1 MKRALLFLFC
11 ALISTQMF
19 SESSSPYGTATSFAK
34 TDVASTTFNNDI
46 EDISSDLRKKYLVEK
61 ITWYDDETN
70 HKEAYYEYDNNNR
83 LVRRIIH
90 NTYFEQGRVKHD
102 TIVDNYEYTEGNLTK
117 ISHKDVYVSYTYDLE
132 YDNAGRL
139 ITSKYGNNIMHFCYR
154 GGKMDSIWYD
164 NDPECY
170 TILKYD
176 EHGNIVKEIMRV
188 PETEMDDIGGKTP
201 TGDYVFIENEYE
213 YDDKIRPFF
222 NIDNAFVYD
231 PIFGQGT
238 THPVYIR
245 MLSTNNLIK
254 YSRSSWHY
262 TYNEEGLPI
271 ELRSRF
277 EGVTPVNDPKY
288 VFTYRKIEKHQSSY
302 KDQWCDT
309 WNVFVENGSVYPPHE
324 ETYRYQLAQDI
335 VIGDY
340 TYTAVVS
347 KAINDALDA
356 PHYVAAVRFTDDRKV
371 YIYYDNA
378 EYLLYDFNV
387 QEGEELEVFAGIN
400 NYTSEI
406 KTYKCTV
413 TGVEQYAYVGCPATI
428 TLEVHNHPDDFR
440 EFYRLTQ
447 WIEGVGDI
455 NGFLNGINHYVEM
468 DGGGSEYLLCAYKGD
483 ELKYT
488 GDLYEEYGCGDDA
501 EQSPEDLFPTLWGL
515 QRTDIEEHT
524 TCDGKPYLSDFEEYV
539 TTQMNGKLYLSD
551 GRNYLREENNQVLFC
566 CPDFEIYE
574 DIVLYDWTL
583 EIGDTLPHNKSTVH
597 AESDFIVKNVS
608 TVTLLDGKKYK
619 KWTLACGYEYIEGI
633 GAINGEGYGHYLC
646 LESWVQPGTYI
657 RTCLVCASRNGQLLY
672 QMDEAEMERWGAECL
687 CDGYQSSYKDQWC
700 DTWNVLY
707 HGWDP
712 EGGDDPYMPY
722 TFIYQLEEDTT
733 INDLT
738 YQRLTGRF
746 SLSTMPSN
754 KEYVAALRF
763 SENKKVFIHYDDT
776 EYLLYDFGAQ
786 VGDTLEIFGGIDH
799 YKDFKTLT
807 HVITEIDSL
816 DDGRLQIYSNAII
829 QESEGY
835 ETPFE
840 RLYPKI
846 WIEGV
851 GSKDGIVQNS
861 ATNRIPLGPC
871 VLLCA
876 YHNDDCIYT
885 TDNPYY
891 TPYGCVHNDSFFTA
905 TEEVNAPTQSVQKIM
920 YNGQLLILR
929 DSKTYNVMGMEV
941 TK

>member
-1 MKRALLFLFC
+1 MKRALLFLLLFGC
-11 ALISTQMF
+11 LLAIASNTFAQRQMHVWQN
-19 SESSSPYGTATSFAK
+19 GTATSFAK
-34 TDVASTTFNNDI
+34 TDVVSTTFNNDI

-90 NTYFEQGRVKHD
+90 NTYFEQGRVKYD

-132 YDNAGRL
+132 YDNVGRL
-139 ITSKYGNNIMHFCYR
+139 ITSKYVNNIMHFCYR
-154 GGKMDSIWYD
+154 DGKMDSIWYD

-176 EHGNIVKEIMRV
+176 EHGNIVKEINRV
-188 PETEMDDIGGKTP
+188 PEMDDIWDP
-201 TGDYVFIENEYE
+201 TGNYVFRENEYE

-277 EGVTPVNDPKY
+277 EGVTPANDPKY
-288 VFTYRKIEKHQSSY
+288 VFTYRKIEKH
-302 KDQWCDT
+302 
-309 WNVFVENGSVYPPHE
+309 
-324 ETYRYQLAQDI
+324 
-335 VIGDY
+335 
-340 TYTAVVS
+340 
-347 KAINDALDA
+347 
-356 PHYVAAVRFTDDRKV
+356 
-371 YIYYDNA
+371 
-378 EYLLYDFNV
+378 
-387 QEGEELEVFAGIN
+387 
-400 NYTSEI
+400 
-406 KTYKCTV
+406 
-413 TGVEQYAYVGCPATI
+413 
-428 TLEVHNHPDDFR
+428 
-440 EFYRLTQ
+440 
-447 WIEGVGDI
+447 
-455 NGFLNGINHYVEM
+455 
-468 DGGGSEYLLCAYKGD
+468 
-483 ELKYT
+483 
-488 GDLYEEYGCGDDA
+488 
-501 EQSPEDLFPTLWGL
+501 
-515 QRTDIEEHT
+515 
-524 TCDGKPYLSDFEEYV
+524 
-539 TTQMNGKLYLSD
+539 
-551 GRNYLREENNQVLFC
+551 
-566 CPDFEIYE
+566 
-574 DIVLYDWTL
+574 
-583 EIGDTLPHNKSTVH
+583 
-597 AESDFIVKNVS
+597 
-608 TVTLLDGKKYK
+608 
-619 KWTLACGYEYIEGI
+619 
-633 GAINGEGYGHYLC
+633 
-646 LESWVQPGTYI
+646 
-657 RTCLVCASRNGQLLY
+657 
-672 QMDEAEMERWGAECL
+672 
-687 CDGYQSSYKDQWC
+687 QSSYKDQWC

-754 KEYVAALRF
+754 KEYIAALRF
-763 SENKKVFIHYDDT
+763 AENKKVFVHYDNT

-786 VGDTLEIFGGIDH
+786 VGDTLEIFGGIDY

-861 ATNRIPLGPC
+861 ATIRIGSGTS

-929 DSKTYNVMGMEV
+929 DSKTYNVMGVEI

>member
-11 ALISTQMF
+11 ALISVQT
-19 SESSSPYGTATSFAK
+19 FAQDK
-34 TDVASTTFNNDI
+34 WADI
-46 EDISSDLRKKYLVEK
+46 
-61 ITWYDDETN
+61 
-70 HKEAYYEYDNNNR
+70 
-83 LVRRIIH
+83 
-90 NTYFEQGRVKHD
+90 
-102 TIVDNYEYTEGNLTK
+102 
-117 ISHKDVYVSYTYDLE
+117 
-132 YDNAGRL
+132 
-139 ITSKYGNNIMHFCYR
+139 
-154 GGKMDSIWYD
+154 
-164 NDPECY
+164 
-170 TILKYD
+170 
-176 EHGNIVKEIMRV
+176 
-188 PETEMDDIGGKTP
+188 
-201 TGDYVFIENEYE
+201 
-213 YDDKIRPFF
+213 
-222 NIDNAFVYD
+222 
-231 PIFGQGT
+231 
-238 THPVYIR
+238 
-245 MLSTNNLIK
+245 
-254 YSRSSWHY
+254 
-262 TYNEEGLPI
+262 
-271 ELRSRF
+271 
-277 EGVTPVNDPKY
+277 
-288 VFTYRKIEKHQSSY
+288 
-302 KDQWCDT
+302 WCDT

-413 TGVEQYAYVGCPATI
+413 TGVEQYACVGCPATI

-672 QMDEAEMERWGAECL
+672 QMDDAEMERLGAECL

-700 DTWNVLY
+700 NQWNVLS
-707 HGWDP
+707 HGFLEPD
-712 EGGDDPYMPY
+712 EDLYKA
-722 TFIYQLEEDTT
+722 TTNIYQLGQDTV
-733 INDLT
+733 IENQVYSKLT
-738 YQRLTGRF
+738 YYSSKSATKEQR
-746 SLSTMPSN
+746 
-754 KEYVAALRF
+754 YVGALRF
-763 SENKKVFIHYDDT
+763 TEDKKVYIHYDNT
-776 EYLLYDFGAQ
+776 EYLLYDFDVQ
-786 VGDTLEIFGGIDH
+786 IGDTLEIFGGTNYYSDN
-799 YKDFKTLT
+799 KTLT
-807 HVITEIDSL
+807 HIITDIDTSN
-816 DDGRLQIYSNAII
+816 DGRLHITSDVIVRVIDGGII
-829 QESEGY
+829 LEEDRQ
-835 ETPFE
+835 
-840 RLYPKI
+840 KQQ

-851 GSKDGIVQNS
+851 GSADGIVQNN
-861 ATNRIPLGPC
+861 ATLRMGNFVT

-876 YHNDDCIYT
+876 YNNDECCYT
-885 TDNPYY
+885 TDNPGY
-891 TPYGCVHNDSFFTA
+891 TPLGCVYNEGD
-905 TEEVNAPTQSVQKIM
+905 VINAVEDVSVSAPSVQKIIKE
-920 YNGQLLILR
+920 GQLLILR
-929 DSKTYNVMGMEV
+929 DSKTYNVMGVEI

>member
-46 EDISSDLRKKYLVEK
+46 EAISSDLRKKYLVEK

-90 NTYFEQGRVKHD
+90 KTYFEQGRVKYD
-102 TIVDNYEYTEGNLTK
+102 TIVDNYEYTRGNLTK

-132 YDNAGRL
+132 YDNVGRL
-139 ITSKYGNNIMHFCYR
+139 ITSKYVHNIMHFCYR

-176 EHGNIVKEIMRV
+176 EHGNIVKEINRV
-188 PETEMDDIGGKTP
+188 PEMDDIWEP
-201 TGDYVFIENEYE
+201 TGNYVFRENEYE

-245 MLSTNNLIK
+245 MLSTNNLIQ
-254 YSRSSWHY
+254 YSGSSWHY

-288 VFTYRKIEKHQSSY
+288 VFTYRKIEKH
-302 KDQWCDT
+302 
-309 WNVFVENGSVYPPHE
+309 
-324 ETYRYQLAQDI
+324 
-335 VIGDY
+335 
-340 TYTAVVS
+340 
-347 KAINDALDA
+347 
-356 PHYVAAVRFTDDRKV
+356 
-371 YIYYDNA
+371 
-378 EYLLYDFNV
+378 
-387 QEGEELEVFAGIN
+387 
-400 NYTSEI
+400 
-406 KTYKCTV
+406 
-413 TGVEQYAYVGCPATI
+413 
-428 TLEVHNHPDDFR
+428 
-440 EFYRLTQ
+440 
-447 WIEGVGDI
+447 
-455 NGFLNGINHYVEM
+455 
-468 DGGGSEYLLCAYKGD
+468 
-483 ELKYT
+483 
-488 GDLYEEYGCGDDA
+488 
-501 EQSPEDLFPTLWGL
+501 
-515 QRTDIEEHT
+515 
-524 TCDGKPYLSDFEEYV
+524 
-539 TTQMNGKLYLSD
+539 
-551 GRNYLREENNQVLFC
+551 
-566 CPDFEIYE
+566 
-574 DIVLYDWTL
+574 
-583 EIGDTLPHNKSTVH
+583 
-597 AESDFIVKNVS
+597 
-608 TVTLLDGKKYK
+608 
-619 KWTLACGYEYIEGI
+619 
-633 GAINGEGYGHYLC
+633 
-646 LESWVQPGTYI
+646 
-657 RTCLVCASRNGQLLY
+657 
-672 QMDEAEMERWGAECL
+672 
-687 CDGYQSSYKDQWC
+687 QSSYKDQWC

-763 SENKKVFIHYDDT
+763 AENKKVFVHYDNT

-861 ATNRIPLGPC
+861 ATNRIGIGPC

-905 TEEVNAPTQSVQKIM
+905 TEEVNAPAQSVQKIM

-929 DSKTYNVMGMEV
+929 DGKTYNVMGMEV

>member
-11 ALISTQMF
+11 ALISKQMF

-90 NTYFEQGRVKHD
+90 NTYFEQGRVKYD

-132 YDNAGRL
+132 YDNVGRL
-139 ITSKYGNNIMHFCYR
+139 ITSKYVNNIMHFCYR

-176 EHGNIVKEIMRV
+176 EHGNIVKEINRV
-188 PETEMDDIGGKTP
+188 PEMDDILYP
-201 TGDYVFIENEYE
+201 TGNYVFRENEYE

-288 VFTYRKIEKHQSSY
+288 VFTYRKIKKTES
-302 KDQWCDT
+302 
-309 WNVFVENGSVYPPHE
+309 
-324 ETYRYQLAQDI
+324 LA
-335 VIGDY
+335 
-340 TYTAVVS
+340 
-347 KAINDALDA
+347 
-356 PHYVAAVRFTDDRKV
+356 
-371 YIYYDNA
+371 
-378 EYLLYDFNV
+378 
-387 QEGEELEVFAGIN
+387 
-400 NYTSEI
+400 
-406 KTYKCTV
+406 
-413 TGVEQYAYVGCPATI
+413 
-428 TLEVHNHPDDFR
+428 
-440 EFYRLTQ
+440 
-447 WIEGVGDI
+447 
-455 NGFLNGINHYVEM
+455 
-468 DGGGSEYLLCAYKGD
+468 
-483 ELKYT
+483 
-488 GDLYEEYGCGDDA
+488 
-501 EQSPEDLFPTLWGL
+501 DLFPTLTGL
-515 QRTDIEEHT
+515 QRTVCNEYCGETEEDNSANFT
-524 TCDGKPYLSDFEEYV
+524 YKQTFDSIFFENDKPYILC
-539 TTQMNGKLYLSD
+539 NGYL
-551 GRNYLREENNQVLFC
+551 LREEDNKIFLYSQSLNK
-566 CPDFEIYE
+566 
-574 DIVLYDWTL
+574 DIVLYDFTL
-583 EIGDTLPHNKSTVH
+583 EVGDLLPTYIKDFDGTMYSDDTLVVTGIS
-597 AESDFIVKNVS
+597 S
-608 TVTLLDGKKYK
+608 VTLLDGKKYK
-619 KWTLACGYEYIEGI
+619 KWTFNNGMEYVEAI
-633 GAINGEGYGHYLC
+633 GMYGGRRNGNFFGLIQEIVVPCHT
-646 LESWVQPGTYI
+646 GTH
-657 RTCLVCASRNGQLLY
+657 LVCVSKNGKLLY
-672 QMDEAEMERWGAECL
+672 QMDDAEMERLGAECL

-763 SENKKVFIHYDDT
+763 AENKKVFVHYDNT

-861 ATNRIPLGPC
+861 ATNRIGIGPC

-905 TEEVNAPTQSVQKIM
+905 TEEVNSYAPSAQKIIS
-920 YNGQLLILR
+920 NGQLLILR
-929 DSKTYNVMGMEV
+929 DGKIYNIMGVEV
-941 TK
+941 GK

>member
-1 MKRALLFLFC
+1 MPMKRALLILFC
-11 ALISTQMF
+11 ALMSTQMF

-90 NTYFEQGRVKHD
+90 NTYFEQGRVKYD

-176 EHGNIVKEIMRV
+176 EHGNIVKEINRV
-188 PETEMDDIGGKTP
+188 PEMDDIWYP
-201 TGDYVFIENEYE
+201 TGNYVFRENEYE

-309 WNVFVENGSVYPPHE
+309 WNV
-324 ETYRYQLAQDI
+324 
-335 VIGDY
+335 
-340 TYTAVVS
+340 
-347 KAINDALDA
+347 
-356 PHYVAAVRFTDDRKV
+356 
-371 YIYYDNA
+371 
-378 EYLLYDFNV
+378 
-387 QEGEELEVFAGIN
+387 
-400 NYTSEI
+400 
-406 KTYKCTV
+406 
-413 TGVEQYAYVGCPATI
+413 
-428 TLEVHNHPDDFR
+428 
-440 EFYRLTQ
+440 
-447 WIEGVGDI
+447 
-455 NGFLNGINHYVEM
+455 
-468 DGGGSEYLLCAYKGD
+468 
-483 ELKYT
+483 
-488 GDLYEEYGCGDDA
+488 
-501 EQSPEDLFPTLWGL
+501 
-515 QRTDIEEHT
+515 
-524 TCDGKPYLSDFEEYV
+524 
-539 TTQMNGKLYLSD
+539 
-551 GRNYLREENNQVLFC
+551 
-566 CPDFEIYE
+566 
-574 DIVLYDWTL
+574 
-583 EIGDTLPHNKSTVH
+583 
-597 AESDFIVKNVS
+597 
-608 TVTLLDGKKYK
+608 
-619 KWTLACGYEYIEGI
+619 
-633 GAINGEGYGHYLC
+633 
-646 LESWVQPGTYI
+646 
-657 RTCLVCASRNGQLLY
+657 
-672 QMDEAEMERWGAECL
+672 
-687 CDGYQSSYKDQWC
+687 
-700 DTWNVLY
+700 LY

-763 SENKKVFIHYDDT
+763 AENKKVFVHYDNT

-861 ATNRIPLGPC
+861 ATNRIGIGSC

-885 TDNPYY
+885 VDNPYY
-891 TPYGCVHNDSFFTA
+891 TPLGCVYNDPIFTSM
-905 TEEVNAPTQSVQKIM
+905 EEVKSSTPSAQKIM
-920 YNGQLLILR
+920 HNGQLFILR
-929 DSKTYNVMGMEV
+929 DSKTYNIMGVEV
-941 TK
+941 GK

>member
-90 NTYFEQGRVKHD
+90 NTYFEQGRVKYD

-132 YDNAGRL
+132 YDNVGRL
-139 ITSKYGNNIMHFCYR
+139 ITSKYVNNIMHFCYR

-176 EHGNIVKEIMRV
+176 EHGNIVKEINRV
-188 PETEMDDIGGKTP
+188 PEMDDIWYP
-201 TGDYVFIENEYE
+201 TGNYVFRENEYE

-309 WNVFVENGSVYPPHE
+309 WNV
-324 ETYRYQLAQDI
+324 
-335 VIGDY
+335 
-340 TYTAVVS
+340 
-347 KAINDALDA
+347 
-356 PHYVAAVRFTDDRKV
+356 
-371 YIYYDNA
+371 
-378 EYLLYDFNV
+378 
-387 QEGEELEVFAGIN
+387 
-400 NYTSEI
+400 
-406 KTYKCTV
+406 
-413 TGVEQYAYVGCPATI
+413 
-428 TLEVHNHPDDFR
+428 
-440 EFYRLTQ
+440 
-447 WIEGVGDI
+447 
-455 NGFLNGINHYVEM
+455 
-468 DGGGSEYLLCAYKGD
+468 
-483 ELKYT
+483 
-488 GDLYEEYGCGDDA
+488 
-501 EQSPEDLFPTLWGL
+501 
-515 QRTDIEEHT
+515 
-524 TCDGKPYLSDFEEYV
+524 
-539 TTQMNGKLYLSD
+539 
-551 GRNYLREENNQVLFC
+551 
-566 CPDFEIYE
+566 
-574 DIVLYDWTL
+574 
-583 EIGDTLPHNKSTVH
+583 
-597 AESDFIVKNVS
+597 
-608 TVTLLDGKKYK
+608 
-619 KWTLACGYEYIEGI
+619 
-633 GAINGEGYGHYLC
+633 
-646 LESWVQPGTYI
+646 
-657 RTCLVCASRNGQLLY
+657 
-672 QMDEAEMERWGAECL
+672 
-687 CDGYQSSYKDQWC
+687 
-700 DTWNVLY
+700 LY

-763 SENKKVFIHYDDT
+763 AENKKVFVYYDNT

-799 YKDFKTLT
+799 YMDFKTLT
-807 HVITEIDSL
+807 HVITEIDTL
-816 DDGRLQIYSNAII
+816 DDGKLQIYSNAII

-851 GSKDGIVQNS
+851 GSRDGIVQNS
-861 ATNRIPLGPC
+861 ATIRIGIGPC

-929 DSKTYNVMGMEV
+929 DGKIYNIMGVEL

>member
-90 NTYFEQGRVKHD
+90 STYFEQGRVKYD
-102 TIVDNYEYTEGNLTK
+102 TIVDNYEYTRGNLTK

-132 YDNAGRL
+132 YDNVGRL
-139 ITSKYGNNIMHFCYR
+139 ITSKYVNNIMHFCYR

-176 EHGNIVKEIMRV
+176 EHGNIVKEINRV
-188 PETEMDDIGGKTP
+188 PEMDDIWDP
-201 TGDYVFIENEYE
+201 TGNYVFRENEYE

-277 EGVTPVNDPKY
+277 EGVTPANDPKY
-288 VFTYRKIEKHQSSY
+288 VFTYRKIEKH
-302 KDQWCDT
+302 
-309 WNVFVENGSVYPPHE
+309 
-324 ETYRYQLAQDI
+324 
-335 VIGDY
+335 
-340 TYTAVVS
+340 
-347 KAINDALDA
+347 
-356 PHYVAAVRFTDDRKV
+356 
-371 YIYYDNA
+371 
-378 EYLLYDFNV
+378 
-387 QEGEELEVFAGIN
+387 
-400 NYTSEI
+400 
-406 KTYKCTV
+406 
-413 TGVEQYAYVGCPATI
+413 
-428 TLEVHNHPDDFR
+428 
-440 EFYRLTQ
+440 
-447 WIEGVGDI
+447 
-455 NGFLNGINHYVEM
+455 
-468 DGGGSEYLLCAYKGD
+468 
-483 ELKYT
+483 
-488 GDLYEEYGCGDDA
+488 
-501 EQSPEDLFPTLWGL
+501 
-515 QRTDIEEHT
+515 
-524 TCDGKPYLSDFEEYV
+524 
-539 TTQMNGKLYLSD
+539 
-551 GRNYLREENNQVLFC
+551 
-566 CPDFEIYE
+566 
-574 DIVLYDWTL
+574 
-583 EIGDTLPHNKSTVH
+583 
-597 AESDFIVKNVS
+597 
-608 TVTLLDGKKYK
+608 
-619 KWTLACGYEYIEGI
+619 
-633 GAINGEGYGHYLC
+633 
-646 LESWVQPGTYI
+646 
-657 RTCLVCASRNGQLLY
+657 
-672 QMDEAEMERWGAECL
+672 
-687 CDGYQSSYKDQWC
+687 QSSYKDQWC

-763 SENKKVFIHYDDT
+763 AENKKVFVHYDNT

-786 VGDTLEIFGGIDH
+786 VGDTLEIFGGIDY
-799 YKDFKTLT
+799 YKDFKTLP
-807 HVITEIDSL
+807 HVITEIDTL
-816 DDGRLQIYSNAII
+816 DDGKLQIYSNAII

-861 ATNRIPLGPC
+861 ATNRIGIGPC

-891 TPYGCVHNDSFFTA
+891 TSLGCVYNDPIFSA

-929 DSKTYNVMGMEV
+929 DSKTYNVMGVE
-941 TK
+941 TR

>member
-176 EHGNIVKEIMRV
+176 EHGNIVKEINRV
-188 PETEMDDIGGKTP
+188 PEMDDIEYP
-201 TGDYVFIENEYE
+201 TGNYVFRENEYE

-238 THPVYIR
+238 THPVYIG

-277 EGVTPVNDPKY
+277 EGVTPANDPKY

-302 KDQWCDT
+302 T
-309 WNVFVENGSVYPPHE
+309 
-324 ETYRYQLAQDI
+324 
-335 VIGDY
+335 
-340 TYTAVVS
+340 
-347 KAINDALDA
+347 
-356 PHYVAAVRFTDDRKV
+356 
-371 YIYYDNA
+371 
-378 EYLLYDFNV
+378 
-387 QEGEELEVFAGIN
+387 
-400 NYTSEI
+400 
-406 KTYKCTV
+406 
-413 TGVEQYAYVGCPATI
+413 
-428 TLEVHNHPDDFR
+428 
-440 EFYRLTQ
+440 
-447 WIEGVGDI
+447 
-455 NGFLNGINHYVEM
+455 
-468 DGGGSEYLLCAYKGD
+468 
-483 ELKYT
+483 
-488 GDLYEEYGCGDDA
+488 
-501 EQSPEDLFPTLWGL
+501 
-515 QRTDIEEHT
+515 
-524 TCDGKPYLSDFEEYV
+524 
-539 TTQMNGKLYLSD
+539 
-551 GRNYLREENNQVLFC
+551 
-566 CPDFEIYE
+566 
-574 DIVLYDWTL
+574 
-583 EIGDTLPHNKSTVH
+583 
-597 AESDFIVKNVS
+597 
-608 TVTLLDGKKYK
+608 
-619 KWTLACGYEYIEGI
+619 
-633 GAINGEGYGHYLC
+633 
-646 LESWVQPGTYI
+646 
-657 RTCLVCASRNGQLLY
+657 
-672 QMDEAEMERWGAECL
+672 
-687 CDGYQSSYKDQWC
+687 DQWC

-763 SENKKVFIHYDDT
+763 AEHKKVFVHYDNT

-799 YKDFKTLT
+799 YMDFKTLT
-807 HVITEIDSL
+807 HVITEIESL

-851 GSKDGIVQNS
+851 GSKDGIMQNS
-861 ATNRIPLGPC
+861 ATNRIGIGPC

-905 TEEVNAPTQSVQKIM
+905 TEEVKLFTPSAQKIM

-929 DSKTYNVMGMEV
+929 DGKTYNIMGVEI